1 MLVSSK
7 GDDYL
12 NQYQNTNVNEFI
24 FEPGSGLK
32 DKSKDSVEETIP
44 KKPELPLFLRDSSEG
59 PKGDAQDEKDKTE
72 E

>member
-1 MLVSSK
+1 MVSSK

-12 NQYQNTNVNEFI
+12 NQDQNTNVNELN
-24 FEPGSGLK
+24 FEPGGGLK
-32 DKSKDSVEETIP
+32 DKSKDPVEETIP
-44 KKPELPLFLRDSSEG
+44 KKPELPLFLRDGSEG